1 MMKCRRLKLKS
12 TGTGRDWSKNM
23 IKKGFIIL
31 WVGML
36 ALLALVGCGSDT
48 GAASDPATSG
58 TVAQTD
64 TETIS
69 IADVIG
75 EESATAVPA
84 AAPTSAAAALAE
96 TAANEPAT
104 DAVVDTTGAV
114 LIALD
119 GDTIAVEGDGVA
131 IDGATATITAAGT
144 YSLSGALADGQIIV
158 DTADEDPVQ
167 IILNGVDIRSSASAP
182 LAFMN
187 AAQVVIILADDTAN
201 YVEDAPAYI
210 FLDAA
215 EEEPSAAIFSNDDLT
230 ITGNGSLT
238 VAANYND
245 AISSDDSVT
254 IAGGTVTVTAVD
266 DGIRG
271 KDFLTIH
278 DGTITVEAGGDGLKS
293 DNEDDAELG
302 YIAIE
307 GGTIA
312 VTAGGDAIQAETD
325 VLVTGGEF
333 ALVSGGGSAAQIGAD
348 DSAKG
353 IKGVANVL
361 IDGGTF
367 TIDAADDAIHS
378 NGNITINGG
387 VFVLSTGDDG
397 IHADATVTVNGG
409 DIDIT
414 RSYEGIESAVI
425 TFNDGDISVIA
436 ADDGINVAGG
446 VDGSGAM
453 PGPGRGRGG
462 PGAAQG
468 SETFTYTGDYY
479 LYVNGGTIVV
489 DAAGDG
495 LDANG
500 AIEMTGGVV
509 VVNGPTESMNGAL
522 DYDGTFNISGGY
534 LVAVGSAGMAQA
546 PGAAS
551 TQNSVLINLNDTLP
565 GGTLVNIQNEA
576 GKSLLTFAPSKEIQS
591 ITFSS
596 PELATGEYTL
606 YYGGRADGTSDDGLY
621 TDGTYAAGTEYTA
634 FTISSVTTILG
645 QGGFR

>member
-1 MMKCRRLKLKS
+1 MYKR
-12 TGTGRDWSKNM
+12 
-23 IKKGFIIL
+23 
-31 WVGML
+31 
-36 ALLALVGCGSDT
+36 
-48 GAASDPATSG
+48 
-58 TVAQTD
+58 QT
-64 TETIS
+64 
-69 IADVIG
+69 
-75 EESATAVPA
+75 
-84 AAPTSAAAALAE
+84 
-96 TAANEPAT
+96 
-104 DAVVDTTGAV
+104 
-114 LIALD
+114 
-119 GDTIAVEGDGVA
+119 
-131 IDGATATITAAGT
+131 
-144 YSLSGALADGQIIV
+144 LADGQIIV
-158 DTADEDPVQ
+158 DTADEAPVQ
-167 IILNGVDIRSSASAP
+167 IILNGVDIRSSTSAP

-187 AAQVVIILADDTAN
+187 AAQVVIILADNTAN
-201 YVEDAPAYI
+201 YIEDASAYT

-230 ITGNGSLT
+230 VNGNGSLT

-254 IAGGTVTVTAVD
+254 IASGNITVTAVD

-278 DGTITVEAGGDGLKS
+278 GGTITVEAGGDGLKS

-307 GGTIA
+307 GGAIT

-353 IKGVANVL
+353 VKGVANVL
-361 IDGGTF
+361 IDGGMF

-378 NGNITINGG
+378 NGNVTINGG

-409 DIDIT
+409 DIAIT

-425 TFNDGDISVIA
+425 TLNDGNISVIA
-436 ADDGINVAGG
+436 SDDGINVAGG
-446 VDGSGAM
+446 VDGSGGM

-479 LYVNGGTIVV
+479 LYINGGTIVV

-534 LVAVGSAGMAQA
+534 FVAVGSAGMAQA

-551 TQNSVLINLNDTLP
+551 TQNSVLLNLNGTLP
-565 GGTLVNIQNEA
+565 GGTLVNIQNEV
-576 GKSLLTFAPSKEIQS
+576 GEGLLTFAPSKEFQS

-596 PELATGEYTL
+596 PELATGDYTL
-606 YYGGRADGTSDDGLY
+606 YYGGSVDGNSVDGLY
-621 TDGTYAAGTEYTA
+621 TDGTYSAGTEYTG

-645 QGGFR
+645 GGGFR

>member
-1 MMKCRRLKLKS
+1 
-12 TGTGRDWSKNM
+12 M

-31 WVGML
+31 LAGML
-36 ALLALVGCGSDT
+36 ALLTLVGCGSDM
-48 GAASDPATSG
+48 AATSDPASSSTL
-58 TVAQTD
+58 AQTH

-75 EESATAVPA
+75 EESTTIAPA
-84 AAPTSAAAALAE
+84 SAPSSAAAALAE

-104 DAVVDTTGAV
+104 DSVVDAAGAV
-114 LIALD
+114 LIALN
-119 GDTIAVEGDGVA
+119 GNTIAVEGDGVA
-131 IDGATATITAAGT
+131 IEGATATITAAGT
-144 YSLSGALADGQIIV
+144 YSLSGTLADGQIII
-158 DTADEDPVQ
+158 DTTDEDAVQ
-167 IILNGVDIRSSASAP
+167 IVLNGVDIRSSTSAP
-182 LAFMN
+182 LAFIN
-187 AAQVVIILADDTAN
+187 AAQGVIILADNTAN
-201 YVEDAPAYI
+201 YIEDASAYT

-215 EEEPSAAIFSNDDLT
+215 EEEPNAAIFSNDDLT

-254 IAGGTVTVTAVD
+254 IASGHITVTAVD

-278 DGTITVEAGGDGLKS
+278 GGTITVEAGGDGLKS
-293 DNEDDAELG
+293 DNEDDVELG

-307 GGTIA
+307 GGTIT
-312 VTAGGDAIQAETD
+312 VTAGGDAIQAQTD
-325 VLVTGGEF
+325 VMVTGGEF
-333 ALVSGGGSAAQIGAD
+333 TLVSGGGSAAQIGED
-348 DSAKG
+348 GSAKG
-353 IKGVANVL
+353 VKGVASVL

-409 DIDIT
+409 DIDVVQ
-414 RSYEGIESAVI
+414 SYEGIESAVI
-425 TFNDGDISVIA
+425 TLNNGNISVIA
-436 ADDGINVAGG
+436 SDDGINVAGG

-479 LYVNGGTIVV
+479 LYINGGTIVV

-551 TQNSVLINLNDTLP
+551 TQNSVLLNLNGTLP

-576 GKSLLTFAPSKEIQS
+576 GESLLTFAPSKEFQS
-591 ITFSS
+591 IAFSS
-596 PELATGEYTL
+596 PELATGDYTL
-606 YYGGRADGTSDDGLY
+606 NYGGSADGTSVDGLY
-621 TDGTYAAGTEYTA
+621 TDGTYSAGTEYTG

-645 QGGFR
+645 GGGFR